1 MADLAVHDLTPRLD
15 LGRVVRDTLAVTGKR
30 PVFVIGLS
38 FLLSG
43 LPNFFGGMYASH
55 HMHGGF
61 YFLSG
66 FGALHVIVLI
76 LLSSFLSASLYRLAL
91 GELEGETP
99 TPSEVFTAAAQMFLP
114 LFAVSLLYFLAVAFG
129 MLLLIV
135 PGVLMALA
143 WCVTGPALIDQ
154 RTGITQSF
162 EESARLTRGNRWRLL
177 ALFVLFGLA
186 VGFVNAVFNALGL
199 AASYAAEGLLS
210 APRLVG
216 TAIIATATTALATPG
231 VAAIYVQLRELRGG

>member
-15 LGRVVRDTLAVTGKR
+15 LGRVARDTLAVTGKR

-43 LPNFFGGMYASH
+43 LPNFFGGVFASH

-61 YFLSG
+61 YFFSG
-66 FGALHVIVLI
+66 FGLVHVIVLI

-99 TPSEVFTAAAQMFLP
+99 TPNEVFTTGAQLFLP
-114 LFAVSLLYFLAVAFG
+114 LFAVNLLYFLAVCLGLVLF
-129 MLLLIV
+129 IV
-135 PGVLMALA
+135 PGVMLALA
-143 WCVTGPALIDQ
+143 WCVAGPALID
-154 RTGITQSF
+154 RKTGITQSLG
-162 EESARLTRGNRWRLL
+162 ESAQLTHGNRWRLL

-186 VGFVNAVFNALGL
+186 VGLVNAVFNAVGL

-210 APRLVG
+210 GPRLLG
-216 TAIIATATTALATPG
+216 SAIIATATTALATPG
-231 VAAIYVQLRELRGG
+231 AAAIYVQLRELGGG